1 MTHFPA
7 QVRRAD
13 SKNAKRR
20 VSNVAGNTGAAGSTN
35 ANAKR
40 AKVTESVTSEAAAT
54 TTRRDTNKVSRTQ
67 HFDTEGRV
75 TSEHEEMFVETS
87 VSYEVKYRIARERGF
102 EMSEIEMYAE
112 TADALLQSIRDPIK
126 TFERSG
132 LYKDEHGREVDV
144 ALLEAQLLDLA
155 GWLDFE
161 SIEEMENESAHPVI
175 FKMLRVWD
183 KAIPII
189 EAIRFRCYIP
199 FFVSLAAEVC
209 KLMCSKLPGVL
220 AFLGSLPY
228 PYNISSENNYRQIT
242 FLHAISSQIENPAG
256 ECGSDARDLLNE
268 FDARARIRWANE
280 QHPALPQTM
289 KNILRP
295 GLTCHIESYLQA
307 RSNWLCASRKP
318 DRPLPPL
325 PPFTD
330 PIVKRSK
337 QPADTP
343 LEDVLFEVDVNVAD
357 FYDPIGGNNQ
367 FKLRLETR
375 EVAIMFPVDTK
386 IAVRDHHAVFRSGG
400 KNATSNI
407 CAKRTSNTLVS
418 LSRGW

>member
-20 VSNVAGNTGAAGSTN
+20 VSNVTGNTGAAGSTN

-112 TADALLQSIRDPIK
+112 TADTLLQSIRDPIK

-155 GWLDFE
+155 EWLDFE
-161 SIEEMENESAHPVI
+161 SIEEMENESAHRVI
-175 FKMLRVWD
+175 FKMLRAWEY
-183 KAIPII
+183 AIPII

-220 AFLGSLPY
+220 AFLDTLPY
-228 PYNISSENNYRQIT
+228 
-242 FLHAISSQIENPAG
+242 
-256 ECGSDARDLLNE
+256 
-268 FDARARIRWANE
+268 
-280 QHPALPQTM
+280 
-289 KNILRP
+289 
-295 GLTCHIESYLQA
+295 
-307 RSNWLCASRKP
+307 
-318 DRPLPPL
+318 
-325 PPFTD
+325 
-330 PIVKRSK
+330 
-337 QPADTP
+337 
-343 LEDVLFEVDVNVAD
+343 
-357 FYDPIGGNNQ
+357 
-367 FKLRLETR
+367 
-375 EVAIMFPVDTK
+375 
-386 IAVRDHHAVFRSGG
+386 
-400 KNATSNI
+400 
-407 CAKRTSNTLVS
+407 
-418 LSRGW
+418 